1 MMQTFCYI
9 IIIFLLNYLLILQA
23 EIYNA
28 REFEMIQ

>member
-9 IIIFLLNYLLILQA
+9 IIIFFKNYLLILQA